1 MRREW
6 HLCSTVFFE
15 SFFLTIRN
23 KSKKRKNNRRDD
35 RNVTDHLIVV
45 KGKPS

>member
-1 MRREW
+1 MDK
-6 HLCSTVFFE
+6 
-15 SFFLTIRN
+15 N
-23 KSKKRKNNRRDD
+23 KKRKNNRKDD